1 MTHVVQVEVLEIQP
15 GGVLVKLLADDRTG
29 FIRRGELSWDR
40 RVGVTPPLPRAGE
53 RLEAKIIKERKESPE
68 VYLSLRQLVD
78 PWHEVEKKYQPD
90 QVVRGEVVNLRHF
103 GVFVQLE
110 PGLDAIVWPRD
121 MPLRR
126 DQRPA
131 EILSIGDQVQGVI
144 TLIDLKKHKL
154 ELSLTRHMATLSL
167 APGPAR
173 KSIQLE
179 LFRDSV
185 ASTKTGPAAADP
197 PVTPRDQMTR
207 RRYHAPLPKPETL
220 LLIDDNGSHLSE
232 IRQQLEKTFS
242 FDIDSVSSGRAALE
256 RVRNGQTYDLA
267 IIDLKL
273 ANEHGPR
280 VAEELLERLPDLAV
294 LFTSL
299 DPQAEKT
306 LPMIKGRTFPFA
318 VKEPEEIAEWI
329 DKLSS
334 GYWEEAP
341 EPAMATT
348 AYTAYTGPGNVIQQ
362 LELTAMARRSLP
374 DRLRQMLAD
383 LRAETNA
390 SQGLVIELDSTS
402 KSVSIIA
409 AEPPLKKDIYEQ
421 SLDNLYYSPARDVV
435 EDRVEFFAT
444 GIDQDRD
451 ARFKNLLPLLAYKAF
466 IGLPLTIPDL
476 VTRHALFLFNEHR
489 PEFESEEIDR
499 ARLAAKFMQVALERG
514 LLLDTMRRFE
524 QRYTLGQLLGSLVH
538 ELSNKLDGLEGQLAS
553 LPVALHK
560 ARTAIEPAEQT
571 RWLDEAGEATGEITQ
586 AKSELRALVNAYA
599 RMVSGDLQAVDVN
612 EVARK
617 VKRQLV
623 MRAREANV
631 EIHLAAPPD
640 MPPARTVQSRLEQVL
655 TNLVLNAIQQIERQA
670 ETLAQVARESGQTVA
685 LLQEGLVILQI
696 RLDQAGGSYP
706 IQISVIDTGPGIHT
720 HRYEDIFRLDTSVRP
735 KGHGLGLFISR
746 NLVETMGGRLRLAD
760 SVIFL
765 GSAFVVELPRF
776 DETGAPP

>member
-1 MTHVVQVEVLEIQP
+1 MTPVVQVEVLEIQP

-40 RVGVTPPLPRAGE
+40 RVGVEPPLPQIGE

-68 VYLSLRQLVD
+68 VYLSLRQLID
-78 PWHEVEKKYQPD
+78 PWHEVEKTYHPD
-90 QVVRGEVVNLRHF
+90 QVVRGEVVNIRHF

-131 EILSIGDQVQGVI
+131 DILSIGDQVQGVI
-144 TLIDLKKHKL
+144 TLVDPKKHKL
-154 ELSLTRHMATLSL
+154 ELSLTRRLEILSL
-167 APGPAR
+167 APGPTR
-173 KSIQLE
+173 QSIQIE
-179 LFRDSV
+179 LFRDSF
-185 ASTKTGPAAADP
+185 ASSKTGPAAPDLPAP
-197 PVTPRDQMTR
+197 LKDQAAH

-242 FDIDSVSSGRAALE
+242 FDIDSVSSGRAALDQ
-256 RVRNGQTYDLA
+256 VRSGRTYDLA

-273 ANEHGPR
+273 ANEHGTR
-280 VAEELLERLPDLAV
+280 VAEELLERLPHLAV

-306 LPMIKGRTFPFA
+306 LPLIKGRTIPFA

-329 DKLSS
+329 DKLAS
-334 GYWEEAP
+334 GYWEESP
-341 EPAMATT
+341 EST
-348 AYTAYTGPGNVIQQ
+348 TAYTGPGNVIQQ
-362 LELTAMARRSLP
+362 LELTALARRSLP

-390 SQGLVIELDSTS
+390 SQGLVLELDSTS

-435 EDRVEFFAT
+435 EDGTEFHAT
-444 GIDQDRD
+444 RIDQDRD
-451 ARFKNLLPLLAYKAF
+451 ARFKNLLPLLAYTSF
-466 IGLPLTIPDL
+466 IGLPLTVPDL
-476 VTRHALFLFNEHR
+476 AARHALFLFNEHR
-489 PEFESEEIDR
+489 PDFEPEEIDQ

-538 ELSNKLDGLEGQLAS
+538 ELSNKFDGLEGQLAS
-553 LPVALHK
+553 LPVVLHK
-560 ARTAIEPAEQT
+560 ARTASDPAEQA
-571 RWLDEAGEATGEITQ
+571 RWLDEAAEAIGEITQ
-586 AKSELRALVNAYA
+586 AKGELRELVNAYA

-617 VKRQLV
+617 VKRQLA

-631 EIHLAAPPD
+631 EIHLATPPD

-670 ETLAQVARESGQTVA
+670 ETLAQVARESGETVA
-685 LLQEGLVILQI
+685 LLQDGLVILQI
-696 RLDQAGGSYP
+696 RLDQAGGAYP

-720 HRYEDIFRLDTSVRP
+720 HRYADIFRLDTSVRP

-760 SVIFL
+760 SLIFL
-765 GSAFVVELPRF
+765 GSAFVVELPGF

>member
-1 MTHVVQVEVLEIQP
+1 MTRVVQVEVLEIQP

-40 RVGVTPPLPRAGE
+40 RVGMTPPLPQAGE
-53 RLEAKIIKERKESPE
+53 HLEAKIIKERKESPE
-68 VYLSLRQLVD
+68 VYLSPRQLID
-78 PWHEVEKKYQPD
+78 PWHEVEKTYHPD
-90 QVVRGEVVNLRHF
+90 QVVRGEVVNIRHF

-154 ELSLTRHMATLSL
+154 ELSLTRQLEALSL

-179 LFRDSV
+179 LFQDNV
-185 ASTKTGPAAADP
+185 ASIKTGPAVPSLTAPLKDQAA
-197 PVTPRDQMTR
+197 R

-220 LLIDDNGSHLSE
+220 LLIDDNGTHLSE
-232 IRQQLEKTFS
+232 IRQQLEKMFS

-256 RVRNGQTYDLA
+256 HVRGGRNYDLA

-273 ANEHGPR
+273 TNEHGTR

-318 VKEPEEIAEWI
+318 IKEPEEIAEWI

-334 GYWEEAP
+334 GYWEGVP
-341 EPAMATT
+341 EPTT

-362 LELTAMARRSLP
+362 LELTALARRSLP

-390 SQGLVIELDSTS
+390 SQGLVLELDSAS
-402 KSVSIIA
+402 KSASIIA

-435 EDRVEFFAT
+435 ENGTEFLAT
-444 GIDQDRD
+444 RIDQDRD
-451 ARFKNLLPLLAYKAF
+451 ARFKNLLPLLAYKSF
-466 IGLPLTIPDL
+466 IGLPLTVPDL
-476 VTRHALFLFNEHR
+476 AARHALFLFNEHR
-489 PEFESEEIDR
+489 PEFEPEEIDR

-514 LLLDTMRRFE
+514 LLLDT
-524 QRYTLGQLLGSLVH
+524 
-538 ELSNKLDGLEGQLAS
+538 
-553 LPVALHK
+553 
-560 ARTAIEPAEQT
+560 
-571 RWLDEAGEATGEITQ
+571 
-586 AKSELRALVNAYA
+586 
-599 RMVSGDLQAVDVN
+599 
-612 EVARK
+612 
-617 VKRQLV
+617 
-623 MRAREANV
+623 
-631 EIHLAAPPD
+631 
-640 MPPARTVQSRLEQVL
+640 
-655 TNLVLNAIQQIERQA
+655 
-670 ETLAQVARESGQTVA
+670 
-685 LLQEGLVILQI
+685 
-696 RLDQAGGSYP
+696 
-706 IQISVIDTGPGIHT
+706 
-720 HRYEDIFRLDTSVRP
+720 
-735 KGHGLGLFISR
+735 
-746 NLVETMGGRLRLAD
+746 
-760 SVIFL
+760 
-765 GSAFVVELPRF
+765 
-776 DETGAPP
+776 